1 MSQLFTGAGV
11 ALITPFTNNN
21 QVDYKALETV
31 IDNQV
36 QGGMDYLVALGTT
49 AETPTLS
56 SGEKSN
62 VVELIKEKSADLPV
76 IVGMG
81 GNDTRTIL
89 KQIDKF
95 NFNGIDGIL
104 VVTPYYN
111 KPSQEGMFHHYTEIA
126 KASPVPIIL
135 YNVPSRTGV
144 NLEAETVVR
153 LAEASEKFVAVK
165 EASGVLSQ
173 ITKIGKYTPDNFAV
187 ISGDDLLALPI
198 ISIGGKGVISV
209 IANALPGKLSNLI
222 KLAIKGKYAE
232 ALELHYEMI
241 DLFQLIFK
249 EGNPGGVK
257 ALMYYQGTI
266 ENVLRSPLHKITDA
280 TYNEIKEAYLKLK

>member
-11 ALITPFTNNN
+11 ALITPFTANN

-36 QGGMDYLVALGTT
+36 KGGMDYLVALGTT

-56 SGEKSN
+56 SEEKSN
-62 VVELIKEKSADLPV
+62 IVELIKEKSADLPV
-76 IVGMG
+76 VVGMG
-81 GNDTRTIL
+81 GNDTRSIL

-95 NFNGIDGIL
+95 NFNGVDGIL
-104 VVTPYYN
+104 MVTPYYN
-111 KPSQEGMFHHYTEIA
+111 KPSQEGMFNHFTEIA
-126 KASPVPIIL
+126 KASPVPMIL

-144 NLEAETVVR
+144 NLEAKTVVR
-153 LAEASEKFVAVK
+153 LAEASEKIVAIK
-165 EASGVLSQ
+165 EASGILSQ
-173 ITKIGKYTPDNFAV
+173 ITNIGKYTPDNFTV

-209 IANALPGKLSNLI
+209 IANAIPGKLSKLI
-222 KLAIKGKYAE
+222 KLANDGNYKE

-241 DLFQLIFK
+241 DLFLLIFK
-249 EGNPGGVK
+249 EGNPGGIK
-257 ALMYYQGTI
+257 ALMTYQNTI
-266 ENVLRSPLHKITDA
+266 DNVLRSPLHKITEA
-280 TYNEIKEAYLKLK
+280 TYDEIKEAYLKLQ